1 MRLFI
6 KCGDMGLNCEV
17 SSVVCESGIQ
27 RGGVMQRVPDV
38 TTRIFFLAFNYDRVS
53 CFRLPINRV
62 SYNYTTFEFACSLY
76 LQNGQRT

>member
-38 TTRIFFLAFNYDRVS
+38 TTRIFFFWRSTMTVFPAFV
-53 CFRLPINRV
+53 C
-62 SYNYTTFEFACSLY
+62 
-76 LQNGQRT
+76 Q